1 MSHGRRSILRFAPA
15 AGADLT
21 PEKTRS
27 SRARYRAD
35 RGMTPSK
42 RNTALIFAG
51 TAMVLGILWV
61 NSGRA
66 NRPPIVTSPPRQ
78 GGPRA
83 ARYRRAGN
91 RRLRG
96 GRAAAEPLGAG
107 GATPTRRCSIL
118 QQGFLAPTVR
128 SSRHAAGRG
137 TEQEQAPGQPGR
149 PGATVDTDRLW
160 RARSRWG
167 ARAPT
172 AAGLPAKRPTIQER
186 QGGEGR
192 APNALDFC
200 GKAQP

>member
-1 MSHGRRSILRFAPA
+1 MSHGRRSILRFAPSA
-15 AGADLT
+15 ERRSHAGKRRDLA
-21 PEKTRS
+21 
-27 SRARYRAD
+27 RARYRAD

-83 ARYRRAGN
+83 ARYRGAGN

-96 GRAAAEPLGAG
+96 GRAAAETA
-107 GATPTRRCSIL
+107 RRRRRDPN
-118 QQGFLAPTVR
+118 APVLNP
-128 SSRHAAGRG
+128 AAGVPGPDGQIVPAMQPGRG
-137 TEQEQAPGQPGR
+137 AEQERAPGQPGR
-149 PGATVDTDRLW
+149 PGATIDTHRLW

-167 ARAPT
+167 DSQGPAAAASGEPT
-172 AAGLPAKRPTIQER
+172 ENSGTPGST
-186 QGGEGR
+186 EGR
-192 APNALDFC
+192 APNALDF
-200 GKAQP
+200 